1 MANAKIRIGIIGTGI
16 IGKAHLDQ
24 YAEIE
29 GAEVV
34 ALCDINEQEA
44 RRVADK
50 YGVTHVYTDYKDL
63 LAREDIDA
71 VDVCL
76 HNNFHAPLTI
86 AALQAGKHVY
96 CEKPIAGSYYDGKAM
111 VDAAKEYGKKLHIQ
125 LSTLY
130 KKETKAAKA
139 LIDGGQ
145 LGKLFHARSNG
156 FRRRGRPFVDGFGTA
171 YFTKK
176 ASAGGGALLD
186 MGVYHIAQM
195 LYLLG
200 ETEVERVTGK
210 LIQEMEMDEG
220 RRAES
225 GFDVEELALG
235 FVTLRNG
242 LSLDIFEAWA
252 VNLGGVEGSSIM
264 GSKGG
269 IRLPS
274 YHSGEMTSDITF
286 HTTVA
291 DIDLDSKI
299 DLNRMDIRWHRM
311 RDNED
316 AYDSSQKH
324 WIAALQ
330 GRVELLPTAD
340 IALATMLISEGL
352 YLSDSLG
359 RETTAAEI
367 IAASRSLS
375 IPL

>member
-1 MANAKIRIGIIGTGI
+1 MQRIRIGVIGVGI
-16 IGKAHLDQ
+16 IGKAHLQ
-24 YAEIE
+24 EYAGIP

-44 RRVADK
+44 RLIADK
-50 YGVTHVYTDYKDL
+50 YGIPDVYTDFKEM
-63 LAREDIDA
+63 LARDDIDA

-86 AALQAGKHVY
+86 AALRSGKHVY
-96 CEKPIAGSYYDGKAM
+96 CEKPIAGSYYDGLTM
-111 VDAAKEYGKKLHIQ
+111 LEAARESGKKLHIQ
-125 LSTLY
+125 LGTLY

-139 LIDGGQ
+139 LIDDGQ
-145 LGKLFHARSNG
+145 LGRLFHARSNG
-156 FRRRGRPFVDGFGTA
+156 FRRRGRPYVDGFGTVH
-171 YFTKK
+171 FTKK

-200 ETEVERVTGK
+200 VTDVERMTGR
-210 LIQEMEMDEG
+210 LVQEMDMDPQ
-220 RRAES
+220 RREDS

-235 FVTLRNG
+235 FVTFKSG
-242 LSLDIFEAWA
+242 VTLDIFEAWA
-252 VNLGGVEGSSIM
+252 IHLGGIEGSSIV
-264 GSKGG
+264 GAKGG

-274 YHSGEMTSDITF
+274 YHSGEQTGDFSF

-291 DIDLDSKI
+291 DLDLNSTV

-311 RDNED
+311 RSNED
-316 AYDSSQKH
+316 AYDSSQQH

-340 IALATMLISEGL
+340 IALATLLISEGL
-352 YLSDSLG
+352 YLADSLG
-359 RETTAAEI
+359 REVTADE
-367 IAASRSLS
+367 IAASSRSLAVK
-375 IPL
+375 I